1 MATLQQ
7 RQIFL
12 HATHSFVHPAYSEH
26 NPPSISPMSCNL
38 DALLSLACEGGR
50 ALQPFQSTYSS
61 HEHQEEHL
69 KRSHHA
75 SCTQLP
81 KIHTA

>member
-26 NPPSISPMSCNL
+26 NPPLISPMSCNL
-38 DALLSLACEGGR
+38 DALLSLACEGGEPYS
-50 ALQPFQSTYSS
+50 LFNLPILHMST
-61 HEHQEEHL
+61 
-69 KRSHHA
+69 KN
-75 SCTQLP
+75 
-81 KIHTA
+81 I